1 MVVAEQLCDY
11 TGACASHHTSETT
24 RTKGL
29 KTSLEFSNHRV
40 KGIKP
45 QASVAAGSA
54 MVLHPGSA
62 HRSPSKDQFLDP
74 SSQFSP
80 CGLTWLLLGT
90 GLKLLAKTSQFP
102 NQID

>member
-1 MVVAEQLCDY
+1 MVVAEQLCAY
-11 TGACASHHTSETT
+11 TGACASHHTSETA

-29 KTSLEFSNHRV
+29 KTSLEFSNHW
-40 KGIKP
+40 GMMKP

-54 MVLHPGSA
+54 VVLHPGGA
-62 HRSPSKDQFLDP
+62 HRSPSKDQFLAP

-90 GLKLLAKTSQFP
+90 GLKLLAKASQFP